1 MNEYQLFFSP
11 EAAKSLRGLLEKIK
25 RRIDEKLVALIEEP
39 RPFGTIK
46 LQGSDS
52 SYRIRIGDYRVVYS
66 IEDKK
71 LFVLILKIAHRK
83 EVYR

>member
-11 EAAKSLRGLLEKIK
+11 EAEKSLRGLLEKIK